1 MKRDMTNWTMEITN
15 CLQCKVVFSAPV
27 WAKRKTC
34 SVKCSNNLPSK
45 TRMKGKKVSSATKEK
60 MRLSAIGKKHPWA
73 SLKGELN
80 PNWIKDRTKLAKRQE
95 RNDMAYKDWRRLVKN
110 RDGWKCKIS
119 NSDCSGSVVA
129 HHILG
134 WAAYPELRYEVNNGI
149 TLCHFHHPRKRVDET
164 NLSPYFQE
172 LVKNIK

>member
-1 MKRDMTNWTMEITN
+1 MKRDMTNWTMETKN
-15 CLQCKVVFSAPV
+15 CLVCKQEFTRP
-27 WAKRKTC
+27 KCQKCITC
-34 SVKCSNNLPSK
+34 SYKCSNSLPKS
-45 TRMKGKKVSSATKEK
+45 RNKGKKASIKTKEK

-73 SLKGELN
+73 ALKGELN
-80 PNWIKDRTKLAKRQE
+80 HNWIKDRTKLAKRQE
-95 RNDMAYKDWRRLVKN
+95 RNDMAYKEWRRLVKN

-119 NSDCSGSVVA
+119 NNDCSGSVVA

-134 WAAYPELRYEVNNGI
+134 WTKYPELRYEVNNGI
-149 TLCHFHHPRKRVDET
+149 TLCHFHHPRKRVDEA